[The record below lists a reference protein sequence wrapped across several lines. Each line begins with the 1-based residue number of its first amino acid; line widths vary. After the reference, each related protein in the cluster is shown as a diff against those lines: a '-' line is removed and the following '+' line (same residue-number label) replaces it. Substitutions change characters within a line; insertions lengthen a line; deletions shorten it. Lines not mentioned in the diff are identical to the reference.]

1 MGTGKTGTGQPD
13 TGAAGWK
20 TEVKAGLKAHRGRL
34 LVCALIGILLLAFLI
49 GHQSVFE
56 EPWGTNINL
65 SGDYGTIPLQ
75 EGHELSQNF
84 QAEGQHL
91 DQLFL
96 WIEGASSSN
105 GTLLVRLDDGNGT
118 LVTQSVSMA
127 DYAEDVAKVW
137 VSMDQDLKKGKSY
150 TVTLNYERTAAAGDG
165 SSGQAGQSTDASQDG
180 TLYFRSSGS
189 AAVETA
195 AVGDSGTLEDGITV
209 VFDYERM
216 NTRAFA
222 RAIFLVLVLVALLA
236 VPTSFMLGILR
247 KIGGDGHG
255 VCGTLTKP
263 FLAEENRQKLSM
275 LASAAFLFLG
285 PVFTYWLVEFAGENW
300 GNVSRSYGLYNIIW
314 YFLFYVAIYVVT
326 DRAAWAAAIVNP
338 VFLALAAANYFVLQ
352 FRGKPML
359 PWELKA
365 AKTAATVVGGYELHW
380 TQHLLTG
387 VLAAA
392 IFIAL
397 AFRLCSGSHRRNRRY
412 SVSQMASSAT
422 NGAGA
427 QADGQSQVDSRTNWW
442 EKLVYLQGLRFRIFK
457 DALLVLVGF
466 AFVMIF
472 YESGFQ
478 ARHGI
483 GTDQWDISGTYAD
496 QGFLL
501 SSMSYLG
508 LKNVQAPDGYSLKAV
523 QRIRESIDQSTA
535 SMDGTATAKTVPQ
548 NIIMIMNESLTDYS
562 VFDNFSP
569 SEDVLPFIHSLQENT
584 IKGYLQTPVF
594 GGGTCNTEYESL
606 TGNSLTFL
614 PGGVM
619 PYQMYVT
626 PDTISLNKIL
636 QGQGYTGYAM
646 HPFPASN
653 WNREEVFKDM
663 GFAQFLSEP
672 DFAGEE
678 MIREMC
684 SDAGDYDRM
693 IRLYEE
699 KKGSPLFLF
708 NVTLQNHGG
717 YTDEG
722 YEATIHVPTSGRPAG
737 GEYPQAEQYLSLA
750 HASDQAFE
758 QLVNYFSQVEEPT
771 MIVMYGDHQPKLED
785 GFYEYLTGKPASAW
799 TQEETMQLYET
810 PYVIWTNYLLDTNVQ
825 VPERMSA
832 NYLSSW
838 MLKLAGLTLP
848 EYNRY
853 LLQLCRDVPVV
864 TPKGCLDAQGNY
876 FRAEDAG
883 RYSPLL
889 QEYGYLIYNNLFDAD
904 HRLQS
909 FWGEETP

>member
-1 MGTGKTGTGQPD
+1 MGTELAQSIKKTENGQPEAATEGRTGTRQTGTGA
-13 TGAAGWK
+13 TGWK
-20 TEVKAGLKAHRGRL
+20 TEVKAELKAHRGRL
-34 LVCALIGILLLAFLI
+34 IVCALIGILLLAFLI
-49 GHQSVFE
+49 GHKSVFE

-65 SGDYGTIPLQ
+65 AADYGTIPLQ
-75 EGHELSQNF
+75 EGHELSQSF
-84 QAEGQHL
+84 RSEGQHL

-96 WIEGASSSN
+96 WIEGAASAD
-105 GTLLVRLDDGNGT
+105 GTLLVRLDDENGT
-118 LVTQSVSMA
+118 LVTQSVAMA

-137 VSMDQDLKKGKSY
+137 VPMDEDLKKGKSY
-150 TVTLNYERTAAAGDG
+150 TVTLNYERTAANGGSHVQADAASAGDPG
-165 SSGQAGQSTDASQDG
+165 EAQGVI
-180 TLYFRSSGS
+180 YFRSSGS
-189 AAVETA
+189 AALEMP
-195 AVGDSGTLEDGITV
+195 AVGDGGTLEDGITV

-216 NTRAFA
+216 NIRAFA
-222 RAIFLVLVLVALLA
+222 RAIFLVLVLVGLLA
-236 VPTSFMLGILR
+236 VPASFIQGILR
-247 KIGGDGHG
+247 KIGVGGHG
-255 VCGTLTKP
+255 ACGTLTEP
-263 FLAEENRQKLSM
+263 FLVEENRQKLSM
-275 LASAAFLFLG
+275 LASAAVLFLG
-285 PVFTYWLVEFAGENW
+285 PVFTYWLVEYAGGNW
-300 GNVSRSYGLYNIIW
+300 ENVSKSYGFYNIIW
-314 YFLFYVAIYVVT
+314 YFLFYAAIYVVT
-326 DRAAWAAAIVNP
+326 DRAAWAAAIVNL

-352 FRGKPML
+352 FRGKPVL

-365 AKTAATVVGGYELHW
+365 AKTAATVAGGYDLQW
-380 TQHLLTG
+380 TQQLLTG

-392 IFIAL
+392 VFIVL
-397 AFRLCSGSHRRNRRY
+397 AFRLCSGSHR
-412 SVSQMASSAT
+412 SHLSAT
-422 NGAGA
+422 TG
-427 QADGQSQVDSRTNWW
+427 QAF
-442 EKLVYLQGLRFRIFK
+442 RFRLFK
-457 DALLVLVGF
+457 DALLMLIGF
-466 AFVMIF
+466 GFVMIF

-483 GTDQWDISGTYAD
+483 GTDQWDISGNYAN

-501 SSMSYLG
+501 SS
-508 LKNVQAPDGYSLKAV
+508 
-523 QRIRESIDQSTA
+523 
-535 SMDGTATAKTVPQ
+535 
-548 NIIMIMNESLTDYS
+548 
-562 VFDNFSP
+562 
-569 SEDVLPFIHSLQENT
+569 
-584 IKGYLQTPVF
+584 
-594 GGGTCNTEYESL
+594 
-606 TGNSLTFL
+606 
-614 PGGVM
+614 M

-626 PDTISLNKIL
+626 PDTIYLNKIL

-653 WNREEVFKDM
+653 WNREEVFQDM

-678 MIREMC
+678 MIRDMC

-693 IRLYEE
+693 IKLYEE
-699 KKGSPLFLF
+699 KKGSPLFFF

-717 YTDEG
+717 YTDGE

-737 GEYPQAEQYLSLA
+737 GAYPQAEQYRSLA

-785 GFYEYLTGKPASAW
+785 GFYEYLTGKPASEW

-810 PYVIWTNYLLDTNVQ
+810 PYVIWTNYPLDTTTQ
-825 VPERMSA
+825 VPKRLSA

-838 MLKLAGLTLP
+838 MLKLAGVQLP

-864 TPKGCLDAQGNY
+864 TPKGCLDARGNY

-883 RYSPLL
+883 RYAPLL
-889 QEYGYLIYNNLFDAD
+889 QEYAYLQYNNLFDAD

>member
-1 MGTGKTGTGQPD
+1 MGTELAQSIKKTENEQPEAATEGRTGTRQTD
-13 TGAAGWK
+13 AGATGWK
-20 TEVKAGLKAHRGRL
+20 AEVRAELKAHRGRL
-34 LVCALIGILLLAFLI
+34 IVCALIGILLLAFLI
-49 GHQSVFE
+49 GHKNVFE

-65 SGDYGTIPLQ
+65 AADYGTIPLQ
-75 EGHELSQNF
+75 EGHELSQSF
-84 QAEGQHL
+84 RSEGQHL

-96 WIEGASSSN
+96 WIEGAAS
-105 GTLLVRLDDGNGT
+105 
-118 LVTQSVSMA
+118 
-127 DYAEDVAKVW
+127 
-137 VSMDQDLKKGKSY
+137 
-150 TVTLNYERTAAAGDG
+150 AGDPG
-165 SSGQAGQSTDASQDG
+165 EAQGVI
-180 TLYFRSSGS
+180 YFRSSGS
-189 AAVETA
+189 AALEMP
-195 AVGDSGTLEDGITV
+195 AVGDGGTLEDGITV

-216 NTRAFA
+216 NKRAFA
-222 RAIFLVLVLVALLA
+222 RAIFLVLVLVVLLA
-236 VPTSFMLGILR
+236 VPASFVLGILR
-247 KIGGDGHG
+247 KISGDGHG
-255 VCGTLTKP
+255 TCGTLAEQS
-263 FLAEENRQKLSM
+263 LVEENRQKLSM
-275 LASAAFLFLG
+275 LASAAVLFLG
-285 PVFTYWLVEFAGENW
+285 PVFTYWLVEYAGGNW
-300 GNVSRSYGLYNIIW
+300 GNVSKSYGLYNILW
-314 YFLFYVAIYVVT
+314 YFLFYAAIYVVT

-352 FRGKPML
+352 FRGKPVL

-365 AKTAATVVGGYELHW
+365 AKTAATVAGGYDLHW
-380 TQHLLTG
+380 TQQLLTG

-392 IFIAL
+392 VFIVL
-397 AFRLCSGSHRRNRRY
+397 AFRLCSSAHRR
-412 SVSQMASSAT
+412 QLSAT
-422 NGAGA
+422 TG
-427 QADGQSQVDSRTNWW
+427 QAF
-442 EKLVYLQGLRFRIFK
+442 RFRIFK
-457 DALLVLVGF
+457 DALLVLIGF
-466 AFVMIF
+466 GFVMIF

-483 GTDQWDISGTYAD
+483 GTDQWDISGNYAN

-508 LKNVQAPDGYSLKAV
+508 LKNVQAPDGYSQKSV
-523 QRIRESIDQSTA
+523 QRIRDSIDQSTA
-535 SMDGTATAKTVPQ
+535 SMDGTSTVKTVPQ

-562 VFDNFSP
+562 VFNNFAP
-569 SEDVLPFIHSLQENT
+569 SEDVLTFIHSLQENT

-653 WNREEVFKDM
+653 WNREEVFQDM

-678 MIREMC
+678 MIRDMC

-693 IRLYEE
+693 IKLYEE
-699 KKGSPLFLF
+699 KKGSPLFFF

-717 YTDEG
+717 YTDEE
-722 YEATIHVPTSGRPAG
+722 YQVTIHVPTADRPAG
-737 GEYPQAEQYLSLA
+737 GAYPQAEQYLSLA

-758 QLVNYFSQVEEPT
+758 QLVDYFSQVEEPT

-785 GFYEYLTGKPASAW
+785 GFYEYLTGKPASEW

-810 PYVIWTNYLLDTNVQ
+810 PYVIWTNYPPDTTTQ
-825 VPERMSA
+825 VPKRLSA

-838 MLKLAGLTLP
+838 MLKLAGVQLP

-864 TPKGCLDAQGNY
+864 TPKGCLDARGNY
-876 FRAEDAG
+876 FRSEDAG
-883 RYSPLL
+883 RYAPLL
-889 QEYGYLIYNNLFDAD
+889 QEYAYLQYNNLFDAD

>member
-1 MGTGKTGTGQPD
+1 MGTELAQSIKKTENEQPEAATEGRTGTRQTD
-13 TGAAGWK
+13 AGATGWK
-20 TEVKAGLKAHRGRL
+20 AEVRAELKAHRGRL
-34 LVCALIGILLLAFLI
+34 IVCALIGILLLAFLI
-49 GHQSVFE
+49 SHKNVFE

-65 SGDYGTIPLQ
+65 AADYGTIPLQ
-75 EGHELSQNF
+75 EGHELSQSF
-84 QAEGQHL
+84 RSEGQHL

-96 WIEGASSSN
+96 WIEGAAS
-105 GTLLVRLDDGNGT
+105 
-118 LVTQSVSMA
+118 
-127 DYAEDVAKVW
+127 
-137 VSMDQDLKKGKSY
+137 
-150 TVTLNYERTAAAGDG
+150 AGDPG
-165 SSGQAGQSTDASQDG
+165 EAQGVI
-180 TLYFRSSGS
+180 YFRSSGS
-189 AAVETA
+189 AALEMP
-195 AVGDSGTLEDGITV
+195 AVGDGGTLEDGITV

-216 NTRAFA
+216 NKRAFA
-222 RAIFLVLVLVALLA
+222 RAIFLVLVLVVLLA
-236 VPTSFMLGILR
+236 VPASFVLGILR
-247 KIGGDGHG
+247 KISGDGHG
-255 VCGTLTKP
+255 TCGTLAEQS
-263 FLAEENRQKLSM
+263 LVEENRQKLSM
-275 LASAAFLFLG
+275 LASAAVLFLG
-285 PVFTYWLVEFAGENW
+285 PVFTYWLVEYAGGNW
-300 GNVSRSYGLYNIIW
+300 GNVSKSYGLYNILW
-314 YFLFYVAIYVVT
+314 YFLFYAAIYVVT

-352 FRGKPML
+352 FRGKPVL

-365 AKTAATVVGGYELHW
+365 AKTAATVAGGYDLHW
-380 TQHLLTG
+380 TQQLLTG

-392 IFIAL
+392 VFIVL
-397 AFRLCSGSHRRNRRY
+397 AFRLCSSAHRR
-412 SVSQMASSAT
+412 QLSAT
-422 NGAGA
+422 TG
-427 QADGQSQVDSRTNWW
+427 QAF
-442 EKLVYLQGLRFRIFK
+442 RFRIFK
-457 DALLVLVGF
+457 DALLVLIGF
-466 AFVMIF
+466 GFVMIF

-483 GTDQWDISGTYAD
+483 GTDQWDISGNYAN

-508 LKNVQAPDGYSLKAV
+508 LKNVQAPDGYSQKSV
-523 QRIRESIDQSTA
+523 QRIRDSIDQSTA
-535 SMDGTATAKTVPQ
+535 SMDGTSTVKTVPQ

-562 VFDNFSP
+562 VFNNFAP
-569 SEDVLPFIHSLQENT
+569 SEDVLTFIHSLQENT

-653 WNREEVFKDM
+653 WNREEVFQDM

-678 MIREMC
+678 MIRDMC

-693 IRLYEE
+693 IKLYEE
-699 KKGSPLFLF
+699 KKGSPLFFF

-717 YTDEG
+717 YTDEE
-722 YEATIHVPTSGRPAG
+722 YQVTIHVPTADRPAG
-737 GEYPQAEQYLSLA
+737 GAYPQAEQYLSLA

-758 QLVNYFSQVEEPT
+758 QLVDYFSQVEEPT

-785 GFYEYLTGKPASAW
+785 GFYEYLTGKPASEW

-810 PYVIWTNYLLDTNVQ
+810 PYVIWTNYPPDTTTQ
-825 VPERMSA
+825 VPKRLSA

-838 MLKLAGLTLP
+838 MLKLAGVQLP

-864 TPKGCLDAQGNY
+864 TPKGCLDARGNY
-876 FRAEDAG
+876 FRSEDAG
-883 RYSPLL
+883 RYAPLL
-889 QEYGYLIYNNLFDAD
+889 QEYAYLQYNNLFDAD

>member
-1 MGTGKTGTGQPD
+1 MGTELAQSIKKTENGQPEAATEGRTGTRQTGTGA
-13 TGAAGWK
+13 TGWK
-20 TEVKAGLKAHRGRL
+20 TEVKAELKAHRGRL
-34 LVCALIGILLLAFLI
+34 IVCALIGILLLAFLI
-49 GHQSVFE
+49 SHKNVFE

-65 SGDYGTIPLQ
+65 AADYGTIPLQ
-75 EGHELSQNF
+75 EGHELSQSF
-84 QAEGQHL
+84 RSEGQHL

-96 WIEGASSSN
+96 WIEGAASAD
-105 GTLLVRLDDGNGT
+105 GTLLVRLDDENGT
-118 LVTQSVSMA
+118 LVTQSVAMA

-137 VSMDQDLKKGKSY
+137 VPMDQDLKKGKSY
-150 TVTLNYERTAAAGDG
+150 TVTLNYERTAANGGSHVQADAASAGDPG
-165 SSGQAGQSTDASQDG
+165 EAQGVI
-180 TLYFRSSGS
+180 YFRSSGS
-189 AAVETA
+189 AALEMP
-195 AVGDSGTLEDGITV
+195 AVGDGGTLEDGITV

-216 NTRAFA
+216 NKRAFA
-222 RAIFLVLVLVALLA
+222 RAIFLVLVLVVLLA
-236 VPTSFMLGILR
+236 VPASFVLGILR
-247 KIGGDGHG
+247 KISGDGHG
-255 VCGTLTKP
+255 TCGTLAEQS
-263 FLAEENRQKLSM
+263 LVEENRQKLSM
-275 LASAAFLFLG
+275 LASAAVLFLG
-285 PVFTYWLVEFAGENW
+285 PVFTYWLVEYAGGNW
-300 GNVSRSYGLYNIIW
+300 ENVSKSYGLYNILW
-314 YFLFYVAIYVVT
+314 YLLFYAAIYVVT

-352 FRGKPML
+352 FRGKPVL

-365 AKTAATVVGGYELHW
+365 AKTAATVAGGYDLHW
-380 TQHLLTG
+380 TQQLLTG

-392 IFIAL
+392 VFIVL
-397 AFRLCSGSHRRNRRY
+397 AFRLCSSAHRR
-412 SVSQMASSAT
+412 QLSAT
-422 NGAGA
+422 TG
-427 QADGQSQVDSRTNWW
+427 QAF
-442 EKLVYLQGLRFRIFK
+442 RFRLFK
-457 DALLVLVGF
+457 DALLMLIGF
-466 AFVMIF
+466 GFVMIF

-483 GTDQWDISGTYAD
+483 GTDQWDISGNYAN

-501 SSMSYLG
+501 SS
-508 LKNVQAPDGYSLKAV
+508 
-523 QRIRESIDQSTA
+523 
-535 SMDGTATAKTVPQ
+535 
-548 NIIMIMNESLTDYS
+548 
-562 VFDNFSP
+562 
-569 SEDVLPFIHSLQENT
+569 
-584 IKGYLQTPVF
+584 
-594 GGGTCNTEYESL
+594 
-606 TGNSLTFL
+606 
-614 PGGVM
+614 M

-653 WNREEVFKDM
+653 WNREEVFQDM

-678 MIREMC
+678 MIRDMC

-693 IRLYEE
+693 IKLYEE
-699 KKGSPLFLF
+699 KKGSPLFFF

-717 YTDEG
+717 YTDGE
-722 YEATIHVPTSGRPAG
+722 YEATIHVPTADRPAG
-737 GEYPQAEQYLSLA
+737 GAYPQAEQYLSLA

-785 GFYEYLTGKPASAW
+785 GFYEYLTGKPASEW

-810 PYVIWTNYLLDTNVQ
+810 PYVIWTNYPLDTTTQ
-825 VPERMSA
+825 VPKRLSA

-838 MLKLAGLTLP
+838 MLKLAGVQLP

-864 TPKGCLDAQGNY
+864 TPKGCLDARGNY

-883 RYSPLL
+883 RYAPLL
-889 QEYGYLIYNNLFDAD
+889 QEYAYLQYNNLFDAD

>member
-1 MGTGKTGTGQPD
+1 MGTELAQSIKKTENGQPEAATEGRTGTRQTGTGA
-13 TGAAGWK
+13 TGWK
-20 TEVKAGLKAHRGRL
+20 TEVKAELKAHRGRL
-34 LVCALIGILLLAFLI
+34 IVCALIGILLLAFLI
-49 GHQSVFE
+49 SHKNVFE

-65 SGDYGTIPLQ
+65 AADYGTIPLQ
-75 EGHELSQNF
+75 EGHELSQSF
-84 QAEGQHL
+84 QSEGQHL

-96 WIEGASSSN
+96 WIEGAASAD
-105 GTLLVRLDDGNGT
+105 GTLLVRLDDENGT
-118 LVTQSVSMA
+118 LVTQSVAMA

-137 VSMDQDLKKGKSY
+137 VPMDQDLKKGKSY
-150 TVTLNYERTAAAGDG
+150 TVTLNYERTADNGGSHVQADAASAGDPG
-165 SSGQAGQSTDASQDG
+165 EAQGVI
-180 TLYFRSSGS
+180 YFRSSGS
-189 AAVETA
+189 AALEMP
-195 AVGDSGTLEDGITV
+195 AVGDGGTLEDGITV

-216 NTRAFA
+216 NKRAFA
-222 RAIFLVLVLVALLA
+222 RAIFLVLVLVVLLA
-236 VPTSFMLGILR
+236 VPASFVLGILR
-247 KIGGDGHG
+247 KISGDGHG
-255 VCGTLTKP
+255 TCGTLAEQS
-263 FLAEENRQKLSM
+263 LVEENRQKLSM
-275 LASAAFLFLG
+275 LASAAVLFLG
-285 PVFTYWLVEFAGENW
+285 PVFTYWLVEYAGGNW
-300 GNVSRSYGLYNIIW
+300 GNVSKSYGLYNILW
-314 YFLFYVAIYVVT
+314 YFLFYAAIYVVT
-326 DRAAWAAAIVNP
+326 DRA
-338 VFLALAAANYFVLQ
+338 
-352 FRGKPML
+352 
-359 PWELKA
+359 
-365 AKTAATVVGGYELHW
+365 
-380 TQHLLTG
+380 
-387 VLAAA
+387 
-392 IFIAL
+392 
-397 AFRLCSGSHRRNRRY
+397 
-412 SVSQMASSAT
+412 
-422 NGAGA
+422 
-427 QADGQSQVDSRTNWW
+427 
-442 EKLVYLQGLRFRIFK
+442 
-457 DALLVLVGF
+457 
-466 AFVMIF
+466 
-472 YESGFQ
+472 
-478 ARHGI
+478 
-483 GTDQWDISGTYAD
+483 
-496 QGFLL
+496 
-501 SSMSYLG
+501 
-508 LKNVQAPDGYSLKAV
+508 
-523 QRIRESIDQSTA
+523 
-535 SMDGTATAKTVPQ
+535 SMDGTSTAKTVPQ

-562 VFDNFSP
+562 VFNNFAP
-569 SEDVLPFIHSLQENT
+569 SEDVLTFIHSLQENT

-653 WNREEVFKDM
+653 WNREEVFQDM

-678 MIREMC
+678 MIRDMC

-693 IRLYEE
+693 IKLYEE
-699 KKGSPLFLF
+699 KKGSPLFFF

-717 YTDEG
+717 YTDGE

-737 GEYPQAEQYLSLA
+737 GAYPQAEQYLSLA

-785 GFYEYLTGKPASAW
+785 GFYEYLTGKPASEW

-810 PYVIWTNYLLDTNVQ
+810 PYVIWTNYPLDTTTQ
-825 VPERMSA
+825 VPKRLSA

-838 MLKLAGLTLP
+838 MLKLAGVQLP

-864 TPKGCLDAQGNY
+864 TPKGCLDARGNY

-883 RYSPLL
+883 RYAPLL
-889 QEYGYLIYNNLFDAD
+889 QEYAYLQYNNLFDAD

>member
-1 MGTGKTGTGQPD
+1 MGTELAQSIKKTENGQPEAATEGRTGTRQTGTGA
-13 TGAAGWK
+13 TGWK
-20 TEVKAGLKAHRGRL
+20 TEVKAELKAHRGRL
-34 LVCALIGILLLAFLI
+34 IVCALIGILLLAFLI
-49 GHQSVFE
+49 SHKNVFE

-65 SGDYGTIPLQ
+65 AADYGTIPLQ
-75 EGHELSQNF
+75 EGHELSQSF
-84 QAEGQHL
+84 QSEGQHL

-96 WIEGASSSN
+96 WIEGAASAD
-105 GTLLVRLDDGNGT
+105 GTLLVRLDDENGT
-118 LVTQSVSMA
+118 LVTQSVAMA

-137 VSMDQDLKKGKSY
+137 VPMDQDLKKGKSY
-150 TVTLNYERTAAAGDG
+150 TVTLNYERTAANGGSHVQADAASAGDPG
-165 SSGQAGQSTDASQDG
+165 EAQGVI
-180 TLYFRSSGS
+180 YFRSSGS
-189 AAVETA
+189 AALEMP
-195 AVGDSGTLEDGITV
+195 AVGDGGTLEDGITV

-216 NTRAFA
+216 NIRAFA
-222 RAIFLVLVLVALLA
+222 RAIFLVLVLVGLLA
-236 VPTSFMLGILR
+236 VPASFIQGILR
-247 KIGGDGHG
+247 KIGVGGHG
-255 VCGTLTKP
+255 ACGTLTEP
-263 FLAEENRQKLSM
+263 FLVEENRQKLSM
-275 LASAAFLFLG
+275 LASAAVLFLG
-285 PVFTYWLVEFAGENW
+285 PVFTYWLVEYAGGNW
-300 GNVSRSYGLYNIIW
+300 ENVSKSYGFYNIIW
-314 YFLFYVAIYVVT
+314 YFLFYAAIYVVT
-326 DRAAWAAAIVNP
+326 DRAAWAAAIVNL

-352 FRGKPML
+352 FRGKPVL

-365 AKTAATVVGGYELHW
+365 AKTAATVAGGYDLQW
-380 TQHLLTG
+380 TQQLLTG

-392 IFIAL
+392 VFIVL
-397 AFRLCSGSHRRNRRY
+397 AFRLCSSAHRR
-412 SVSQMASSAT
+412 QLSAT
-422 NGAGA
+422 TG
-427 QADGQSQVDSRTNWW
+427 QAF
-442 EKLVYLQGLRFRIFK
+442 RFRIFK
-457 DALLVLVGF
+457 DALLVLIGF
-466 AFVMIF
+466 GFVMIF

-478 ARHGI
+478 ARRGI
-483 GTDQWDISGTYAD
+483 GTDQWDISGNYAN

-508 LKNVQAPDGYSLKAV
+508 LKNVQAPDGYSQKSV
-523 QRIRESIDQSTA
+523 QRIRDSIDQSTA
-535 SMDGTATAKTVPQ
+535 SMDGTSTVKTVPQ

-562 VFDNFSP
+562 VFNNFAP
-569 SEDVLPFIHSLQENT
+569 SEDVLTFIHSLQENT

-653 WNREEVFKDM
+653 WNREEVFQDM

-678 MIREMC
+678 MIRDMC

-693 IRLYEE
+693 IKLYEE
-699 KKGSPLFLF
+699 KKGSPLFFF

-717 YTDEG
+717 YTDGE

-737 GEYPQAEQYLSLA
+737 GAYPQAEQYLSLA

-785 GFYEYLTGKPASAW
+785 GFYEYLTGKPASEW

-810 PYVIWTNYLLDTNVQ
+810 PYVIWTNYPLDTTTQ
-825 VPERMSA
+825 VPKRLSA

-838 MLKLAGLTLP
+838 MLKLAGVQLP

-864 TPKGCLDAQGNY
+864 TPKGCLDARGNY

-883 RYSPLL
+883 RYAPLL
-889 QEYGYLIYNNLFDAD
+889 QEYAYLQYNNLFDAD

>member
-1 MGTGKTGTGQPD
+1 MGTELAQSIKKTENEQPEAATEGRTGTRQTD
-13 TGAAGWK
+13 AGATGWK
-20 TEVKAGLKAHRGRL
+20 TEVKAELKAHRGRL
-34 LVCALIGILLLAFLI
+34 IVCALIGILLLAFLI
-49 GHQSVFE
+49 GHKSVFE

-65 SGDYGTIPLQ
+65 AADYGTIPLQ
-75 EGHELSQNF
+75 EGHELSQSF
-84 QAEGQHL
+84 RSEGQHL

-96 WIEGASSSN
+96 WIEGAAS
-105 GTLLVRLDDGNGT
+105 
-118 LVTQSVSMA
+118 
-127 DYAEDVAKVW
+127 
-137 VSMDQDLKKGKSY
+137 
-150 TVTLNYERTAAAGDG
+150 AGDPG
-165 SSGQAGQSTDASQDG
+165 EAQGVI
-180 TLYFRSSGS
+180 YFRSSGS
-189 AAVETA
+189 SALETP
-195 AVGDSGTLEDGITV
+195 AVGDGGTLEDGITV

-216 NTRAFA
+216 NKRAFA
-222 RAIFLVLVLVALLA
+222 RAIFLVLVLVVLLA
-236 VPTSFMLGILR
+236 VPASFVLGILR
-247 KIGGDGHG
+247 KISGDGHG
-255 VCGTLTKP
+255 TCGTLAEQS
-263 FLAEENRQKLSM
+263 LVEENRQKLSM
-275 LASAAFLFLG
+275 LASAAVLFLG
-285 PVFTYWLVEFAGENW
+285 PVFTYWLVEYAGGNW
-300 GNVSRSYGLYNIIW
+300 GNVSKSYGLYNILW
-314 YFLFYVAIYVVT
+314 YFLFYAAIYVVT

-352 FRGKPML
+352 FRGKPVL

-365 AKTAATVVGGYELHW
+365 AKTAATVAGGYDLHW
-380 TQHLLTG
+380 TQQLLTG

-392 IFIAL
+392 VFSVL
-397 AFRLCSGSHRRNRRY
+397 AFRLCSGAHRR
-412 SVSQMASSAT
+412 QLSAT
-422 NGAGA
+422 TG
-427 QADGQSQVDSRTNWW
+427 QAF
-442 EKLVYLQGLRFRIFK
+442 RFRLFK
-457 DALLVLVGF
+457 DALLMLIGF
-466 AFVMIF
+466 GFVMIF

-483 GTDQWDISGTYAD
+483 GTDQWDISGNYAN

-508 LKNVQAPDGYSLKAV
+508 LKNVQAPDGYSQKAV
-523 QRIRESIDQSTA
+523 QRIRDSIDQSTA
-535 SMDGTATAKTVPQ
+535 SMDGTSTVKTVPQ

-562 VFDNFSP
+562 VFNNFAP
-569 SEDVLPFIHSLQENT
+569 SEDVLTFIHSLQENT

-653 WNREEVFKDM
+653 WNREEVFQDM

-678 MIREMC
+678 MIRDMC

-693 IRLYEE
+693 IKLYEE
-699 KKGSPLFLF
+699 KKGSPLFFF

-717 YTDEG
+717 YTDGE
-722 YEATIHVPTSGRPAG
+722 YEATIHVPTADRPAG
-737 GEYPQAEQYLSLA
+737 GAYPQAEQYLSLA

-785 GFYEYLTGKPASAW
+785 GFYEYLTGKPASEW

-810 PYVIWTNYLLDTNVQ
+810 PYVIWTNYPLDTTTQ
-825 VPERMSA
+825 VPKRLSA

-838 MLKLAGLTLP
+838 MLKLAGVQLP

-864 TPKGCLDAQGNY
+864 TPKGCLDARGNY
-876 FRAEDAG
+876 FRSEDAG
-883 RYSPLL
+883 RYAPLL
-889 QEYGYLIYNNLFDAD
+889 QEYAYLQYNNLFDAD

>member
-1 MGTGKTGTGQPD
+1 MGTELAQSIKKTENGQPEAATEGRTGTRQTGTGA
-13 TGAAGWK
+13 TGWK
-20 TEVKAGLKAHRGRL
+20 TEVKAELKAHRGRL
-34 LVCALIGILLLAFLI
+34 IVCALIGILLLAFLI
-49 GHQSVFE
+49 SHKNVFE

-65 SGDYGTIPLQ
+65 AADYGTIPLQ
-75 EGHELSQNF
+75 EGHELSQSF
-84 QAEGQHL
+84 RSEGQHL

-96 WIEGASSSN
+96 WIEGAASAD
-105 GTLLVRLDDGNGT
+105 GTLLVRLDDENGT
-118 LVTQSVSMA
+118 LVTQSVAMA

-137 VSMDQDLKKGKSY
+137 VPMDQDLKKGKSY
-150 TVTLNYERTAAAGDG
+150 TVTLNYERTAANGGSHVQADAASAGDPG
-165 SSGQAGQSTDASQDG
+165 EAQGVI
-180 TLYFRSSGS
+180 YFRSSGS
-189 AAVETA
+189 AALEMP
-195 AVGDSGTLEDGITV
+195 AVGDGGTLEDGITV

-216 NTRAFA
+216 NKRAFA
-222 RAIFLVLVLVALLA
+222 RAIFLVLVLVVLLA
-236 VPTSFMLGILR
+236 VPASFVLGILR
-247 KIGGDGHG
+247 KISGDGHG
-255 VCGTLTKP
+255 TCGTLAEQS
-263 FLAEENRQKLSM
+263 LVEENRQKLSM
-275 LASAAFLFLG
+275 LASAAVLFLG
-285 PVFTYWLVEFAGENW
+285 PVFTYWLVEYAGGNW
-300 GNVSRSYGLYNIIW
+300 ENVSKSYGLYNILW
-314 YFLFYVAIYVVT
+314 YLLFYAAIYVVT

-352 FRGKPML
+352 FRGKPVL

-365 AKTAATVVGGYELHW
+365 AKTAATVAGGYDLHW
-380 TQHLLTG
+380 TQQLLTG

-392 IFIAL
+392 VFIVL
-397 AFRLCSGSHRRNRRY
+397 AFRLCSSAHRR
-412 SVSQMASSAT
+412 QLSAT
-422 NGAGA
+422 TG
-427 QADGQSQVDSRTNWW
+427 QAF
-442 EKLVYLQGLRFRIFK
+442 RFRLFK
-457 DALLVLVGF
+457 DALLMLIGF
-466 AFVMIF
+466 GFVMIF

-483 GTDQWDISGTYAD
+483 GTDQWDISGNYAN

-501 SSMSYLG
+501 SS
-508 LKNVQAPDGYSLKAV
+508 
-523 QRIRESIDQSTA
+523 
-535 SMDGTATAKTVPQ
+535 
-548 NIIMIMNESLTDYS
+548 
-562 VFDNFSP
+562 
-569 SEDVLPFIHSLQENT
+569 
-584 IKGYLQTPVF
+584 
-594 GGGTCNTEYESL
+594 
-606 TGNSLTFL
+606 
-614 PGGVM
+614 M

-653 WNREEVFKDM
+653 WNREEVFQDM

-678 MIREMC
+678 MIRDMC

-693 IRLYEE
+693 IKLYEE
-699 KKGSPLFLF
+699 KKGSPLFFF

-717 YTDEG
+717 YTDGE

-737 GEYPQAEQYLSLA
+737 GAYPQAEQYLSLA

-785 GFYEYLTGKPASAW
+785 GFYEYLTGKPASEW

-810 PYVIWTNYLLDTNVQ
+810 PYVIWTNYPLDTTTQ
-825 VPERMSA
+825 VPKRLSA

-838 MLKLAGLTLP
+838 MLKLAGVQLP

-864 TPKGCLDAQGNY
+864 TPKGCLDARGNY

-883 RYSPLL
+883 RYAPLL
-889 QEYGYLIYNNLFDAD
+889 QEYAYLQYNNLFDAD

>member
-1 MGTGKTGTGQPD
+1 MGTELAQSIKKTENGQPEAATEGRTGTRQTD
-13 TGAAGWK
+13 TGATGWK
-20 TEVKAGLKAHRGRL
+20 AEVKAELKAHRGRL
-34 LVCALIGILLLAFLI
+34 IVCALIGILLLAFLI
-49 GHQSVFE
+49 GHKSVFE

-65 SGDYGTIPLQ
+65 AADYGTIPLQ
-75 EGHELSQNF
+75 EGHELSQSF
-84 QAEGQHL
+84 RSEGQHL

-96 WIEGASSSN
+96 WIEGAASAD
-105 GTLLVRLDDGNGT
+105 GTLLVRLDDENGT
-118 LVTQSVSMA
+118 LVTQSVAMA

-137 VSMDQDLKKGKSY
+137 VPMDEDLKKGKSY
-150 TVTLNYERTAAAGDG
+150 TVTLNYERTAANGGSHVQADAASAGDPG
-165 SSGQAGQSTDASQDG
+165 EAQGVI
-180 TLYFRSSGS
+180 YFRSSGS
-189 AAVETA
+189 AALEMP
-195 AVGDSGTLEDGITV
+195 AVGDGGTLEDGITV

-216 NTRAFA
+216 NIRAFA
-222 RAIFLVLVLVALLA
+222 RAIFLVLVLVGLLA
-236 VPTSFMLGILR
+236 VPASFIQGILR
-247 KIGGDGHG
+247 KIGVGGHG
-255 VCGTLTKP
+255 ACGTLTEP
-263 FLAEENRQKLSM
+263 FLVEENRQKLSM
-275 LASAAFLFLG
+275 LASAAVLFLG
-285 PVFTYWLVEFAGENW
+285 PVFTYWLVEYAGGNW
-300 GNVSRSYGLYNIIW
+300 ENVSKSYGFYNIIW
-314 YFLFYVAIYVVT
+314 YFLFYAAIYVVT
-326 DRAAWAAAIVNP
+326 DRAAWAAAIVNL

-352 FRGKPML
+352 FRGKPVL

-365 AKTAATVVGGYELHW
+365 AKTAATVAGGYDLQW
-380 TQHLLTG
+380 TQQLLTG

-392 IFIAL
+392 VFIVL
-397 AFRLCSGSHRRNRRY
+397 AFRLCSSAHRR
-412 SVSQMASSAT
+412 QLSAT
-422 NGAGA
+422 TG
-427 QADGQSQVDSRTNWW
+427 QAF
-442 EKLVYLQGLRFRIFK
+442 RFRIFK
-457 DALLVLVGF
+457 DALLMLIGF
-466 AFVMIF
+466 GFVMIF

-483 GTDQWDISGTYAD
+483 GTDQWDISGNYAN

-501 SSMSYLG
+501 SS
-508 LKNVQAPDGYSLKAV
+508 
-523 QRIRESIDQSTA
+523 
-535 SMDGTATAKTVPQ
+535 
-548 NIIMIMNESLTDYS
+548 
-562 VFDNFSP
+562 
-569 SEDVLPFIHSLQENT
+569 
-584 IKGYLQTPVF
+584 
-594 GGGTCNTEYESL
+594 
-606 TGNSLTFL
+606 
-614 PGGVM
+614 M

-653 WNREEVFKDM
+653 WNREEVFQDM

-678 MIREMC
+678 MIRDMC

-693 IRLYEE
+693 IKLYEE
-699 KKGSPLFLF
+699 KKGSPLFFF

-717 YTDEG
+717 YTDGE

-737 GEYPQAEQYLSLA
+737 GAYPQAEQYLSLA

-785 GFYEYLTGKPASAW
+785 GFYEYLTGKPASEW

-810 PYVIWTNYLLDTNVQ
+810 PYVIWTNYPLDTTTQ
-825 VPERMSA
+825 VPKRLSA

-838 MLKLAGLTLP
+838 MLKLAGVQLP

-864 TPKGCLDAQGNY
+864 TLKGCLDARGNY

-883 RYSPLL
+883 RYAPLL
-889 QEYGYLIYNNLFDAD
+889 QEYAYLQYNNLFDAD

>member
-1 MGTGKTGTGQPD
+1 MGTELAQSIKKTENGQPEAATEGRTGTRQTD
-13 TGAAGWK
+13 TGATGWK
-20 TEVKAGLKAHRGRL
+20 AEVKAELKAHRGRL
-34 LVCALIGILLLAFLI
+34 IVCALIGILLLAFLI
-49 GHQSVFE
+49 GHKSVFE

-65 SGDYGTIPLQ
+65 AADYGTIPLQ
-75 EGHELSQNF
+75 EGHELSQSF
-84 QAEGQHL
+84 RSEGQHL

-96 WIEGASSSN
+96 WIEGAAS
-105 GTLLVRLDDGNGT
+105 
-118 LVTQSVSMA
+118 
-127 DYAEDVAKVW
+127 
-137 VSMDQDLKKGKSY
+137 
-150 TVTLNYERTAAAGDG
+150 AGDPG
-165 SSGQAGQSTDASQDG
+165 EAQGVI
-180 TLYFRSSGS
+180 YFRSSGS
-189 AAVETA
+189 AALEMP
-195 AVGDSGTLEDGITV
+195 AVGDGGTLEDGITV

-216 NTRAFA
+216 NKRAFA
-222 RAIFLVLVLVALLA
+222 RAIFLVLVLVVLLA
-236 VPTSFMLGILR
+236 VPASFVLGILR
-247 KIGGDGHG
+247 KISGDGHG
-255 VCGTLTKP
+255 TCGTLAEQS
-263 FLAEENRQKLSM
+263 LVEENRQKLSM
-275 LASAAFLFLG
+275 LASAAVLFLG
-285 PVFTYWLVEFAGENW
+285 PVFTYWLVEYAGGNW
-300 GNVSRSYGLYNIIW
+300 GNVSKSYGLYNILW
-314 YFLFYVAIYVVT
+314 YFLFYAAIYVVT

-352 FRGKPML
+352 FRGKPVL

-365 AKTAATVVGGYELHW
+365 AKTAATVAGGYDLHW
-380 TQHLLTG
+380 TQQLLTG

-392 IFIAL
+392 VFIVL
-397 AFRLCSGSHRRNRRY
+397 AFRLCSSAHRR
-412 SVSQMASSAT
+412 QLSAT
-422 NGAGA
+422 TG
-427 QADGQSQVDSRTNWW
+427 QAF
-442 EKLVYLQGLRFRIFK
+442 RFRIFK
-457 DALLVLVGF
+457 DALLVLIGF
-466 AFVMIF
+466 GFVMIF

-483 GTDQWDISGTYAD
+483 GTDQWDISGNYAN

-508 LKNVQAPDGYSLKAV
+508 LKNVQALDGYSQKSV
-523 QRIRESIDQSTA
+523 QRIRDSIDQSTA
-535 SMDGTATAKTVPQ
+535 SMDGTSTVKTVPQ

-562 VFDNFSP
+562 VFDNFAP

-653 WNREEVFKDM
+653 WNREEVFQDM

-678 MIREMC
+678 MIRDMC

-693 IRLYEE
+693 IKLYEE

-717 YTDEG
+717 YTDEE
-722 YEATIHVPTSGRPAG
+722 YQVTIHVPTADRPAG
-737 GEYPQAEQYLSLA
+737 GAYPQAEQYLSLA

-785 GFYEYLTGKPASAW
+785 GFYEYLTGKPASEW

-810 PYVIWTNYLLDTNVQ
+810 PYVIWTNYPLDTTTQ
-825 VPERMSA
+825 VPKRLSA

-838 MLKLAGLTLP
+838 MLKLAGVQLP

-864 TPKGCLDAQGNY
+864 TPKGCLDARGNY

-883 RYSPLL
+883 RYAPLL
-889 QEYGYLIYNNLFDAD
+889 QEYAYLQYNNLFDAD